1 MEILR
6 INHTRSPDKSTH
18 RLKCD
23 HEATTGFRVVECGA
37 KIGIRFEAKCRD
49 FTLKIEFSPSET
61 KTLIESL
68 KDWEQIRTQPIR

>member
-6 INHTRSPDKSTH
+6 INHTRQPDSSTH

-23 HEATTGFRVVECGA
+23 HEGTKDFKVINAEIETGL
-37 KIGIRFEAKCRD
+37 KLEAKCRD
-49 FTLKIEFSPSET
+49 FTLEIKFSPAET

-68 KDWEQIRTQPIR
+68 IKK